1 MIDGDA
7 GEVMEMH
14 GDDYLDMEEEFE
26 PVEGCNCIYCRMA
39 RMEKSMAEIEQVIGE
54 LKGFLELY
62 RENLESDEKPAEK
75 SRT

>member
-39 RMEKSMAEIEQVIGE
+39 RMEKKMRE
-54 LKGFLELY
+54 LNRSL
-62 RENLESDEKPAEK
+62 NLIVDKLQLDEEK
-75 SRT
+75 KVKNEP